1 MAYRSYGSYGSF
13 STSPNPGRSRRILQA
28 NAQESRNFQERERM
42 IQEQQRSYMDVMR
55 QKLRDEQQN
64 RDKNFQLEQSFRR
77 DYQDSV
83 NRNEDQR
90 IANTIQQGAN
100 SESFWK
106 SIGEFSVKAGEVY
119 TENWINK
126 ENEKNI
132 QQFYDA
138 TNELNQLKATNIEQY
153 NRTIGLKVAEENQ
166 SLLDY
171 ATANSSANEIAETA
185 GELQADPVRQ
195 MGAGY
200 KPLIWQK
207 AKAAHVANYMPQ
219 YIKENLDSRIK
230 VTDQDGEE
238 LEFTVQDALN
248 RGGLLAYQATEQ
260 LKMRVANSVEFDK
273 LDPVWTKKNF
283 TDPADRAIGRFLAA
297 NEINVEEQKVK
308 QQEASENRVLT
319 SEIYVGFTQ
328 NDNPDSTMS
337 MERSI
342 NRIAVESGGKFLKP
356 DGSIDKAFIRDS
368 VYLPQVQDLVETGQF
383 DNDLPAIKQWINNQQ
398 FMFNGDQVGTL
409 EDVKSSEALFELNK
423 VISEREDR
431 IETSVDTR
439 NAAIVDEEVDTIVS
453 TALENDQRIDSVEA
467 VKIRRGL
474 LKYRATDPA
483 LYQRAVDRFEAYGPG
498 NADKIDKTKAYV
510 DLEAQANQGTLT
522 ELDLQQ
528 NMNWLNKNQISSLNE
543 RIQQFGPTTN
553 PEREGYKRKDVET
566 EIKALFRSKLGEMD
580 LGTGVDASVGW
591 ATATAGDY
599 YVNRLKELSED
610 PKLTPDQVAIEAKKD
625 TITYVANGMDD
636 EKNPFYVVPAN
647 KADKTQ
653 GYVKNF
659 RVGNFTPEQ
668 RSDVSKQYQD
678 ITASPSLLAEK
689 VYLSTGYLADLEGD
703 VKNGRSVVYTPW
715 VNEVARL
722 TKKKPY
728 EVLNE
733 QLKAAGIKQ
742 EIKPGSYDVLSEQ
755 IVDNPALESM
765 LKQPTRAG
773 IATSI
778 ISSGNAVNKVRT
790 GFQGEQDV
798 MSLATAAG
806 FKSPPLAAA
815 MWALETG
822 RGKTVHGPNALF
834 NIKSKDGQGT
844 RATTKE
850 FIDGQPI
857 SQPSTFKNYA
867 SPLESVKDLNAWA
880 SKAPGFKEAKTYRQ
894 AVEAIYNAGYAT
906 DPNYVTKT
914 LGVLEGMGFK
924 PDQPIIEYKGSPAT
938 DPNYMSPTMKQVF
951 YKTGNIMAPGMDPSE
966 HLDVKQADNPNTAAD
981 ETNAYFDE
989 DALENYVSVSD
1000 PEFGEVGMSELAEK
1014 YYGKGNRPANTSFYA
1029 ARKYRNGIHLGWDY
1043 PTASGSLL
1051 KLKGGARVVGGYN
1064 TSFGYKAIIQLPDG
1078 RRFSFLHGS
1087 KA

>member
-13 STSPNPGRSRRILQA
+13 SSTPDPGRSRRTLEA
-28 NAQESRNFQERERM
+28 NKQKSQNFQESERM

-55 QKLRDEQQN
+55 QKLREEQQN
-64 RDKNFQLEQSFRR
+64 RAKNFQLEQSFSR
-77 DYQDSV
+77 DYQDAV
-83 NRNEDQR
+83 NRNEKQR
-90 IANTIQQGAN
+90 IANTKQEGAN
-100 SESFWK
+100 AESFWK
-106 SIGEFSVKAGEVY
+106 SLGEFSVKAGQKY
-119 TENWINK
+119 TDDWIK
-126 ENEKNI
+126 AENERNLEE
-132 QQFYDA
+132 FYTAKQDLTELRA
-138 TNELNQLKATNIEQY
+138 TDPEQY
-153 NRTIGLKVAEENQ
+153 NLVVGFTVAEENQ
-166 SLLDY
+166 SMVDY
-171 ATANSSANEIAETA
+171 ATANASGNQVAQTA
-185 GELQADPVRQ
+185 GELQADPIRQ

-207 AKAAHVANYMPQ
+207 AKSAHAASHLPNYF
-219 YIKENLDSRIK
+219 KENLDSK
-230 VTDQDGEE
+230 VK
-238 LEFTVQDALN
+238 VQDQNGEDIEMTVEQALG
-248 RGGLLAYQATEQ
+248 RGGMMAVQATEQ
-260 LKMRVANSVEFDK
+260 LKMRVANIAGVDK
-273 LDPVWTKKNF
+273 LDPVWAQKNF
-283 TDPADRAIGRFLAA
+283 YDPAERYTNRYLAE
-297 NEINVEEQKVK
+297 NERNVETQKEK

-328 NDNPDSTMS
+328 NDSPDAAMS

-342 NRIAVESGGKFLKP
+342 NRIAVEAGGKYLKP
-356 DGSIDKAFIRDS
+356 DGTIDKAFIRDS
-368 VYLPQVQDLVETGQF
+368 VYLPQVQDLIETGQF
-383 DNDLPAIKQWINNQQ
+383 DNDLPAIKKWINEQQ

-409 EDVKSSEALFELNK
+409 GDVKSSEALFELNQSIGNRETK
-423 VISEREDR
+423 IETEVEDR
-431 IETSVDTR
+431 DAATVDQEID
-439 NAAIVDEEVDTIVS
+439 AIVGA
-453 TALENDQRIDSVEA
+453 ALENDGRIDSAEQTKV
-467 VKIRRGL
+467 RRSL
-474 LKYRATDPA
+474 LKYRDVSPA
-483 LYQRAVDRFEAYGPG
+483 LYQRAVQRFEAYGPG
-498 NADKIDKTKAYV
+498 DTDKINMDTAYAG
-510 DLEAQANQGTLT
+510 LEQQANQGTLT
-522 ELDLQQ
+522 ELDIQQ
-528 NMNWLNKNQISSLNE
+528 NMSWLSAAQRKDLADKVSL
-543 RIQQFGPTTN
+543 FGPTTD
-553 PEREGYKRKDVET
+553 PQRAGYTRKDVEK
-566 EIKALFRSKLGEMD
+566 EIRGLFRAKLGEMD
-580 LGTGVDASVGW
+580 LGTGVDASVDW
-591 ATATAGDY
+591 ATATAGEY
-599 YVNRLKELSED
+599 YIKQLKELSED

-625 TITYVANGMDD
+625 TITYVANGMND
-636 EKNPFYVVPAN
+636 EKNPFYVMPAD
-647 KADKTQ
+647 KANKTQ

-703 VKNGRSVVYTPW
+703 VKNGRSVIYTPW

-733 QLKAAGIKQ
+733 QMKAAGIKQ

-755 IVDNPALESM
+755 IVDNPVLQSL

-778 ISSGNAVNKVRT
+778 ISSGNAVNKVRV

-806 FKSPPLAAA
+806 FKAPPLAAA

-834 NIKSKDGQGT
+834 NIKSQDGQGT
-844 RATTKE
+844 RASTTE
-850 FIDGQPI
+850 YIDGQPTPE
-857 SQPSTFKNYA
+857 SATFKNYA
-867 SPLESVKDLNAWA
+867 SPLESVKDLTSWV

-894 AVEAIYNAGYAT
+894 AIEAIYNAGYAT
-906 DPNYVTKT
+906 DPNYVSKT

-924 PDQPIIEYKGSPAT
+924 PDQPIIEYQGSPAT

-951 YKTGNIMAPGMDPSE
+951 YKTGDIMAPGMNPSE
-966 HLDVKQADNPNTAAD
+966 HLDVKQTDNPNTPAD

-1043 PTASGSLL
+1043 PTANGSLL